1 MQRIGAL
8 QICKFFLI
16 AITHNPI
23 YHTDVVCISRVSI
36 MLSELE
42 IRKFRTFKELYVR
55 DLSRVNLFV
64 GRNNS
69 GKTTILEAAEILLST
84 NIVSAVAGCATRRGE
99 IYVQREKDRAGRYVD
114 LSHLFYGH
122 ECEVGTEFQI
132 KGVESNTKLELK
144 CVVYPSD
151 DTSNADKAY
160 ALFSDDDALEP
171 RLALSIHHSRSNE
184 PVILPI
190 SFSGAISIDFVRR
203 QSTKLNSDE
212 KPVSFVRTEALDSFE
227 LQEFWDSIALTEE
240 EANIIESLR
249 ILEPMIE
256 RIAFLSSR
264 SYYRYA
270 SSSGGI
276 YVKLRNL
283 ESRVPLGSLGD
294 GIRHL
299 LTTSTAV
306 SRSSHGFV
314 MIDEIDTGLHHSVM
328 SDMWRVL
335 IATAKRLDVQL
346 FATTHSLDCVRSLAW
361 LSSNEPDL
369 CEGVRLHRVDEE
381 RDRTVVYTPDEIS
394 IAAEQH
400 VELRG

>member
-1 MQRIGAL
+1 
-8 QICKFFLI
+8 
-16 AITHNPI
+16 
-23 YHTDVVCISRVSI
+23 
-36 MLSELE
+36 MLSDLE
-42 IRKFRTFKELYVR
+42 IRKFRTFKELHVR

-64 GRNNS
+64 GHNNS
-69 GKTTILEAAEILLST
+69 GKTTFLEAVEMLLSGDRT
-84 NIVSAVAGCATRRGE
+84 APVVGCAMRRGE
-99 IYVQREKDRAGRYVD
+99 MYEQREQDRINRYVD
-114 LSHLFYGH
+114 ISHLFYGH
-122 ECEVGTEFQI
+122 DCEVGTQFQI
-132 KGVESNTKLELK
+132 KGVESSDGIELT
-144 CVVYPSD
+144 CEVCPSD
-151 DTSNADKAY
+151 STRDNDR
-160 ALFSDDDALEP
+160 ALFSDVIVLEP
-171 RLALSIHHSRSNE
+171 HLSLSIQHSKRKE
-184 PVILPI
+184 PVTYPMA
-190 SFSGAISIDFVRR
+190 FSGAISLDAVRR
-203 QSTKLNSDE
+203 LGSKPNSE
-212 KPVSFVRTEALDSFE
+212 ERPVSFIRSEGIDSIE

-240 EANIIESLR
+240 ESNVIESLR

-264 SYYRYA
+264 SYHRYA

-314 MIDEIDTGLHHSVM
+314 MIDEIDTGLHYSVM

-335 IATAKRLDVQL
+335 ITTAKRLDVQL

-369 CEGVRLHRVDEE
+369 CEDVRLHRVDEQ
-381 RDRTVVYTPDEIS
+381 RDRTVVYTPEEIS

>member
-1 MQRIGAL
+1 
-8 QICKFFLI
+8 
-16 AITHNPI
+16 
-23 YHTDVVCISRVSI
+23 
-36 MLSELE
+36 MLSDLE
-42 IRKFRTFKELYVR
+42 IREFRAFRELRVR

-69 GKTTILEAAEILLST
+69 GKTTLLEAAEILLSA
-84 NIVSAVAGCATRRGE
+84 NIASAVAGCAMRRGE
-99 IYVQREKDRAGRYVD
+99 IYVQREQNRADRYVE

-132 KGVESNTKLELK
+132 KGVESGTPLELK
-144 CVVYPSD
+144 CIVSPSD
-151 DTSNADKAY
+151 DTGNVDKAFD
-160 ALFSDDDALEP
+160 LFSDDDVLEP
-171 RLALSIHHSRSNE
+171 RLVLFIHHSRSKE

-190 SFSGAISIDFVRR
+190 AFSGAISTDLIRR
-203 QSTKLNSDE
+203 QSAKPNSDE
-212 KPVSFVRTEALDSFE
+212 KTVSFVRTEALDSFE

-240 EANIIESLR
+240 ENNIIESLR

-270 SSSGGI
+270 NSSGGI

-283 ESRVPLGSLGD
+283 ENRVPLGSLGD

-314 MIDEIDTGLHHSVM
+314 MVDEIDTGLHHSVM

-335 IATAKRLDVQL
+335 ITTARRLDVQL

-369 CEGVRLHRVDEE
+369 CEDVRLHRVDEQ
-381 RDRTVVYTPDEIS
+381 RNRTVVYTPDEIS

>member
-1 MQRIGAL
+1 
-8 QICKFFLI
+8 
-16 AITHNPI
+16 
-23 YHTDVVCISRVSI
+23 

-42 IRKFRTFKELYVR
+42 IRKFRAFKELYVR
-55 DLSRVNLFV
+55 DLSQVNLFV

-84 NIVSAVAGCATRRGE
+84 NIVSAVVGCATRRGE
-99 IYVQREKDRAGRYVD
+99 IYIQRELDRAGRYVD

-122 ECEVGTEFQI
+122 ECEVGSEFQI
-132 KGVESNTKLELK
+132 KGVELNNKYELK
-144 CVVYPSD
+144 CVVLPSD
-151 DTSNADKAY
+151 VMDNGGKTFN
-160 ALFSDDDALEP
+160 LFSEDDTLEP
-171 RLALSIHHSRSNE
+171 RLVLSIHHSRSNE
-184 PVILPI
+184 PIIVPI
-190 SFSGAISIDFVRR
+190 AFSGAISIDFVRR
-203 QSTKLNSDE
+203 QAVKPNSGE

-240 EANIIESLR
+240 ESNIIESLR

-264 SYYRYA
+264 YYRLA

-299 LTTSTAV
+299 LTISSAV
-306 SRSSHGFV
+306 SRSSQGFV

-328 SDMWRVL
+328 SDMWHVL

-361 LSSNEPDL
+361 LSSNEPNL
-369 CEGVRLHRVDEE
+369 CEGVRLHRVDEQ
-381 RDRTVVYTPDEIS
+381 RDRTVVYTPNEIS